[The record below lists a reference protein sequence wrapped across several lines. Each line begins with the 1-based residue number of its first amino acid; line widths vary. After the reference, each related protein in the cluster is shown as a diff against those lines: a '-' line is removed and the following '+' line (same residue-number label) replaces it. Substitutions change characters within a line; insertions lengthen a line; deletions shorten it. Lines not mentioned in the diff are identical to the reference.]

1 MLVLEKYNL
10 RSRSQDQFQSLL
22 SVDLKIV
29 GATSHPTPPHN
40 KNVQGQNFSFVSPGP
55 ERKFW
60 DFFGKIWK
68 VNKIVHVNKKVP

>member
-1 MLVLEKYNL
+1 MIRRGKVPQAMLLTGSKHYLV
-10 RSRSQDQFQSLL
+10 
-22 SVDLKIV
+22 V
-29 GATSHPTPPHN
+29 TTPPHN

>member
-1 MLVLEKYNL
+1 MSFVGPNQRDK
-10 RSRSQDQFQSLL
+10 DQNR
-22 SVDLKIV
+22 KIIQ
-29 GATSHPTPPHN
+29 GNKSTLPMRPTPPHN